1 MYGAVNLIAGLLG
14 AAVLGTGYVLVRSG
28 REALGLFVL
37 SVVVGAGLLFVA
49 VFPDSFEVVAAF
61 LGLEFKTHAILVVAN
76 LVLFGLVTYLLYRV
90 GRLYDRLSRLNEELG
105 LVRADREAPPGRES
119 GPDAETETEKR

>member
-1 MYGAVNLIAGLLG
+1 MVEYSVVNLVAGVVGLG
-14 AAVLGTGYVLVRSG
+14 FLGTGYVLLRRE

-49 VFPDSFEVVAAF
+49 ATPASFDYIATF

-76 LVLFGLVTYLLYRV
+76 LVLFALVTYLLYRI
-90 GRLYDRLSRLNEELG
+90 GRLYDRLSRLNEEVG
-105 LVRADREAPPGRES
+105 LLK
-119 GPDAETETEKR
+119 TELEDGEE